1 MLKFCILC
9 CPTPGIR
16 SPLMSI
22 NMVFMGSSELIFRG
36 RGMLHWCTVVCCS
49 SGLHLPLPRGGSLWA
64 LSGFPVWLRSL
75 KAPCAT
81 LGDQHKMAGIWSPV
95 SEQRDQAPALQ
106 SALRDKQESLLGV
119 PDAADSC
126 GGCPDQSAWRR
137 ERVALL
143 LFVPGS
149 LHWGLSPGGAPT
161 PSVSPRARR
170 RVPTSLSL
178 AEFPG
183 GEWSAD

>member
-1 MLKFCILC
+1 MLSHTRDTQSFDVHKHGVHGIFGADL
-9 CPTPGIR
+9 PGEGHAA
-16 SPLMSI
+16 LM
-22 NMVFMGSSELIFRG
+22 
-36 RGMLHWCTVVCCS
+36 H
-49 SGLHLPLPRGGSLWA
+49 SGLLLVWFTPPLATGSGSLWA

-170 RVPTSLSL
+170 RVPTSPSL